1 MNSLLINGIYKYVPY
16 SNMPCTMSGKHY
28 WPVLHPSSA
37 KTIAITN
44 PTFLTKPLLWN
55 GYLVLSLNEGFTVF
69 TSVEIGCVYLLWYY
83 LTIYYISGR
92 PVTCVHISPV
102 QTHFLLIAYGAVTE
116 KGKATSKVRLLIR
129 TSPPLPPLPEV
140 WSETANSYHLLPPGG
155 NSSLP
160 HINSL
165 SSKPQASRLGSHLI
179 WCMC

>member
-1 MNSLLINGIYKYVPY
+1 MYRTRICLA
-16 SNMPCTMSGKHY
+16 PCQGNIIDQFSIPPPPK
-28 WPVLHPSSA
+28 PLPL
-37 KTIAITN
+37 
-44 PTFLTKPLLWN
+44 PTPLFYTQFCLLTKALI
-55 GYLVLSLNEGFTVF
+55 VF

-116 KGKATSKVRLLIR
+116 KGKASSKVRLLIR